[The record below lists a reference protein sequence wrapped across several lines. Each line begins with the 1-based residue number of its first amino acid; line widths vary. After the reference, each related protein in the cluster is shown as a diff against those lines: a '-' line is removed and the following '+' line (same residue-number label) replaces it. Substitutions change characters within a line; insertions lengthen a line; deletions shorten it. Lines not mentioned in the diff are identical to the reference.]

1 MDHQSSQLVAG
12 IRPTTDIALI
22 ERFTRVSPDCEEPAT
37 TTNFV
42 AESSQVVDGSMSIG
56 FKINV
61 NCNPMLS
68 GGLGLYDSVL
78 HTNCRCVCHWCSLHL
93 REANIV
99 TFPAV
104 DHHRAPCGQWQC
116 QIVLFNDRHVN
127 CERLAESY
135 SLNNT

>member
-1 MDHQSSQLVAG
+1 
-12 IRPTTDIALI
+12 
-22 ERFTRVSPDCEEPAT
+22 
-37 TTNFV
+37 
-42 AESSQVVDGSMSIG
+42 
-56 FKINV
+56 
-61 NCNPMLS
+61 MLS